1 MTTERSDPPHDDL
14 PHEDLAPPR
23 RRDWAAYSAVI
34 ATLVGLLALV
44 VSAYTANLQRQ
55 QVRAQVWPRL
65 LLMSSDTQQELL
77 VINKGIGPAV
87 IRSLR
92 VYVDG
97 VAQRDWTS
105 LAKALS
111 LSPED
116 YVQSTLNDTVVSGGE
131 RYVMA
136 HFPQREVWTRVRAE
150 LSRVNRRVCFCS
162 TLDECWVA
170 ESATKNREDAYRP
183 VDRCDRVEAEE
194 FND

>member
-14 PHEDLAPPR
+14 PHEELVPPR

-34 ATLVGLLALV
+34 ATLVGLLALA

-77 VINKGIGPAV
+77 VINKGVGPAV

-97 VAQRDWTS
+97 VAQTDWRMLGKTLGFS
-105 LAKALS
+105 DD
-111 LSPED
+111 D
-116 YVQSTLNDTVVSGGE
+116 YVQSTVNEIIISGGE

-136 HFPQREVWTRVRAE
+136 HFPGEAAWKRLREQLPRIR
-150 LSRVNRRVCFCS
+150 RRVCFCS
-162 TLDECWVA
+162 TLDECWVVDQTIKA
-170 ESATKNREDAYRP
+170 REEGYSP
-183 VDRCDRVEAEE
+183 IDRCERNEAEE